1 MRVKK
6 EKSMAF
12 ESKKNQMKKVLQ
24 EELPKNPPTE
34 NHSGGRKAGRPAGK
48 LKHPFQF
55 TLKPENRT
63 KLDDIAKEYGYNS
76 ASAFLDDWIENY
88 EV

>member
-1 MRVKK
+1 
-6 EKSMAF
+6 MAF
-12 ESKKNQMKKVLQ
+12 ESKKNQMKQVLQ

-34 NHSGGRKAGRPAGK
+34 KHSGGRKAG
-48 LKHPFQF
+48 QF